1 MIKRDRL
8 QVFTGN
14 ASHGLAERIC
24 ARLGIELGAVEAT
37 RFPDGE
43 INIKI
48 NDDVRGSDVFIIQ
61 STCPPVNDNLI
72 ELLILIDCVKRASA
86 ERVTAVIPYFGYAR
100 QDRKA
105 EGRVPITAKLVANL
119 LTASGVDRI
128 LTVDLHASQIQGFFD
143 IPVDHLYA
151 APVLIDYLQ
160 RERIVNPVIVAP
172 DVGSIKMAR
181 GYAKRLNAHLAIV
194 DKRRAGPR
202 QTEAIH
208 IIGDIKGKN
217 VIMVDDMI
225 STGTTVSQAA
235 KALKN
240 RGARDVYLCA
250 THPVFCGGA
259 VGKLEKARIKK
270 VIVTDT
276 IPPQPK
282 GRKKTVQVLSIA
294 GLLSEAIRRIHNS
307 ESVSSLF
314 I

>member
-8 QVFTGN
+8 QVFAGN
-14 ASHGLAERIC
+14 ASRNLSENIC
-24 ARLGIELGAVEAT
+24 ARLGIGLGSVEAT
-37 RFPDGE
+37 QFPDGE

-48 NDDVRGSDVFIIQ
+48 NDDVRGSDVFIVQ

-143 IPVDHLYA
+143 IPLDHLYA
-151 APVLIDYLQ
+151 APVLIDYLH
-160 RERIVNPVIVAP
+160 RERIANPVIVAP

-181 GYAKRLNAHLAIV
+181 GYAKKLNAHLAIV
-194 DKRRAGPR
+194 DKRRAGP
-202 QTEAIH
+202 QETEVTH

-235 KALKN
+235 KALKS
-240 RGARDVYLCA
+240 RGAKDVYLCA
-250 THPVFCGGA
+250 THPLFCGGA
-259 VGKLEKARIKK
+259 VRKLEKAKIKK

-276 IPPQPK
+276 IPPQAK
-282 GRKKTVQVLSIA
+282 SRKKTVQVLSIA

-314 I
+314 F